1 MRPSEVVARAENPR
15 IEDSEIR
22 HRSAVLAEDRNIK
35 AGLPIIS
42 GESFV

>member
-1 MRPSEVVARAENPR
+1 MRPSEVVARAENAP
-15 IEDSEIR
+15 IGEIR

-35 AGLPIIS
+35 ADLPIIS